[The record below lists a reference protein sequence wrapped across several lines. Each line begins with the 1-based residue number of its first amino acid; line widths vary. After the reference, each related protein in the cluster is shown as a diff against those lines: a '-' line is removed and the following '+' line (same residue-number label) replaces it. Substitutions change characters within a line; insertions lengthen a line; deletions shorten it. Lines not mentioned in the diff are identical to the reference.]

1 MPDEIE
7 TLTKKVAALEQRL
20 SLYENDAVYRGYY
33 ALNKIV
39 NQQVDIL
46 NSFNLQS
53 EIGQNPK
60 EDKKYDRVKS
70 VWEGIKSMI
79 VDLNALKL
87 ELRLTG
93 DEDRDGKKVP
103 FIERIATKRE

>member
-53 EIGQNPK
+53 EIGN
-60 EDKKYDRVKS
+60 
-70 VWEGIKSMI
+70 
-79 VDLNALKL
+79 
-87 ELRLTG
+87 
-93 DEDRDGKKVP
+93 
-103 FIERIATKRE
+103 